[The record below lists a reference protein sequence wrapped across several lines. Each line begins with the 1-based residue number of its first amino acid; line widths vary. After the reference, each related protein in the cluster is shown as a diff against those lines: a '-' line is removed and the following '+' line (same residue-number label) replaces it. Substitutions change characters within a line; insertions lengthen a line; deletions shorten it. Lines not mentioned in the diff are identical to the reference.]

1 MQIQRDTGLWYSAEY
16 STFSV
21 SDEAGKYLLT
31 AAGYSGD
38 AGDAL
43 TATTPAHHIS
53 DGKMFST
60 PDSDNDQCGTGCS
73 CAAVHG
79 SGWWFHSCTTS
90 GLNYD
95 ISSIW
100 VTSGDVFDVQ
110 AANMLVKVD

>member
-60 PDSDNDQCGTGCS
+60 PDSDNSRIRQLADCQL
-73 CAAVHG
+73 A
-79 SGWWFHSCTTS
+79 
-90 GLNYD
+90 D
-95 ISSIW
+95 
-100 VTSGDVFDVQ
+100 
-110 AANMLVKVD
+110 